1 MNSPLSIIIG
11 REYFSRVKRKSFII
25 STILMPLFMIAM
37 MVVPVAVAM
46 LSTPDSMN
54 IAVVDQSG
62 VVAPQL
68 RNEAEMTFVNNPQ
81 LTIAQAKADETY
93 DGVLVIG
100 SDVVQNP
107 SAVTL
112 YTRGASSVLSES
124 VITSQLNNIIQD
136 IRLEAYNIPEL
147 PKIMKDVQVD
157 VTMTTFRLDQDQ
169 ETETSSMTSY
179 AIGMIMSL
187 MLYMFIMLYGQMV
200 MTSIIEEKNNR
211 VLEIVVSSVKPSVL
225 MMGKIC
231 GIGLVALTQ
240 ILIWAGLLIAAS
252 AWIIPGIAAGA
263 MSGDAEMAV
272 VVAQLGDTAY
282 VASIFA
288 YIVAFLVG
296 GYLFYSAIYAAIG
309 SAVDN
314 VQDASQLQTVAIV
327 PIILAMVLAMSVISD
342 PNSQMAFWA
351 SIIPFTSPVVMMAR
365 IPFGIAG
372 WEIAL
377 SLGLLYAAFF
387 GMIWFSAKV
396 YRVGIFMYGKKP
408 TFTELVRWA
417 RYK

>member
-1 MNSPLSIIIG
+1 MNSPLTTIIA
-11 REYFSRVKRKSFII
+11 REYLERVKRKSFII
-25 STILMPLFMIAM
+25 STILMPVFMVALMALPALIA
-37 MVVPVAVAM
+37 VF
-46 LSTPDSMN
+46 STPEEKT
-54 IAVVDQSG
+54 IAVVDRSG
-62 VVAPQL
+62 VIAPTLSNGDELKFVVADLPVDTL
-68 RNEAEMTFVNNPQ
+68 KANE
-81 LTIAQAKADETY
+81 DY
-93 DGVLVIG
+93 YGVLVIG
-100 SDVVQNP
+100 PNIVADP
-107 SAVTL
+107 SQATL
-112 YTRGASSVLSES
+112 YTHAASSMQLEGN
-124 VITSQLNNIIQD
+124 IASQIKQTVED
-136 IRLEAYNIPEL
+136 IRLSKYNIDNLSQILDE
-147 PKIMKDVQVD
+147 IEAD
-157 VTMTTFRLDQDQ
+157 VTLQTFRIDED
-169 ETETSSMTSY
+169 ETSETSSTLSY
-179 AIGMIMSL
+179 VVGIIMSF
-187 MLYMFIMLYGQMV
+187 MLYMFILIYGQMV

-211 VLEIVVSSVKPSVL
+211 VLEIVVSSVKPSAL

-252 AWIIPGIAAGA
+252 AWIIPGIAAGS
-263 MSGDAEMAV
+263 MSADAEVAGL
-272 VVAQLGDTAY
+272 VAQLGNTDY

-314 VQDASQLQTVAIV
+314 VQDASQLQTIAIV
-327 PIILAMVLAMSVISD
+327 PIILAMVLSMSVISD

-365 IPFGIAG
+365 IPFGIPG

-377 SLGLLYAAFF
+377 SLVLLYASFF

-408 TFTELVRWA
+408 TLGELVRWA

>member
-62 VVAPQL
+62 VVAPAL
-68 RNEAEMTFVNNPQ
+68 RNEGEMSFVNNPQ
-81 LTIAQAKADETY
+81 LTIAEAKADETY

-100 SDVVQNP
+100 NDIVQNP
-107 SAVTL
+107 AAVTL
-112 YTRGASSVLSES
+112 YTRGASSMLSES
-124 VITSQLNNIIQD
+124 VITSQLNKIIQD

-147 PKIMKDVQVD
+147 PKIMQDVQVD
-157 VTMTTFRLDQDQ
+157 VSMTTFRLDDDQ
-169 ETETSSMTSY
+169 ETETSSVTSY

-211 VLEIVVSSVKPSVL
+211 VLEIVVSSVKPSAL

-252 AWIIPGIAAGA
+252 AWIIPGIAAGS
-263 MSGDAEMAV
+263 MSADAEVAGL
-272 VVAQLGDTAY
+272 VAQLGNTAY

-314 VQDASQLQTVAIV
+314 VQDASQLQTIAIV
-327 PIILAMVLAMSVISD
+327 PIILAMVLSMSVISD
-342 PNSQMAFWA
+342 PNSQMAFWV

-365 IPFGIAG
+365 IPFGIPG

-377 SLGLLYAAFF
+377 SLVLLYASFF

-408 TFTELVRWA
+408 TLGELVRWA

>member
-62 VVAPQL
+62 VVVPKL

-81 LTIAQAKADETY
+81 LTIAEAKADETY

-263 MSGDAEMAV
+263 MSGDAEMAGM
-272 VVAQLGDTAY
+272 VAQLGDTAY

-408 TFTELVRWA
+408 TLTELVRWA